1 MNKNFSLY
9 LLIALIGIIIIPSV
23 ASVISQS
30 NNINNTLGFQT
41 SNRIKGTLIFK
52 NKYKRNKGNKTRSE
66 NKIYSRNDIYI
77 IYCTASV
84 INTDNGNIGLTAAH
98 CLHDDDGS
106 PYDPNS
112 LSFSPGYNGTNGPLG
127 AIPVVDTA
135 IPHIHLENPEEDDYA
150 LVRFAFQ
157 DPNREGATLQD
168 YTGALGWRFD
178 IGDDEPTSVFGYP
191 FHGDMEDCARDGE
204 RLCKCQG
211 IAEMQESFYAITNMY
226 LGEGTSGSPFISQY
240 DPETNLCYV
249 YAICDSFLDKYNYS
263 IGDIW
268 DEGIFLDLLLR
279 ITP

>member
-1 MNKNFSLY
+1 MNRKFSLY
-9 LLIALIGIIIIPSV
+9 LLIALIGMIVIPSV
-23 ASVISQS
+23 ASNIS
-30 NNINNTLGFQT
+30 
-41 SNRIKGTLIFK
+41 
-52 NKYKRNKGNKTRSE
+52 YH
-66 NKIYSRNDIYI
+66 
-77 IYCTASV
+77 CTASV
-84 INTDNGNIGLTAAH
+84 INTANGNIGLTAAH
-98 CLHDDDGS
+98 CLHGIL
-106 PYDPNS
+106 YDLKS
-112 LSFSPGYNGTNGPLG
+112 LSFSPGYNETNGPLG

-135 IPHIHLENPEEDDYA
+135 IPHIHLENPEVDDYA

-191 FHGDMEDCARDGE
+191 LHGDMEDCARDGE
-204 RLCKCQG
+204 HLCKCQA

-240 DPETNLCYV
+240 DPETNLGYV
-249 YAICDSFLDKYNYS
+249 YAMCDSFLDKHNYS